1 MDIKLATQNVGSNE
15 VYIKGDI
22 EYVPQAVEKNRK
34 KVIKRAMQTLKHL
47 KAYDGGKLSSPMAK
61 AGLNCIKIKI
71 GYSERNEYLFHEL
84 EQISELRIYGAT
96 VEERRIW
103 AVEAI
108 ENLIEDVKEGLMDGN
123 LEPYLSTPRHRLNKI
138 IINNTQGN

>member
-1 MDIKLATQNVGSNE
+1 MDIELATQNVGSNE

-47 KAYDGGKLSSPMAK
+47 KAYDGGTLSSPMAK
-61 AGLNCIKIKI
+61 AGLNCIKVKI
-71 GYSERNEYLFHEL
+71 GYSDRNKGFFEEL
-84 EQISELRIYGAT
+84 ECISELRIYGAT
-96 VEERRIW
+96 VEERRSN

-108 ENLIEDVKEGLMDGN
+108 ENLIEDVKDGDVDLD
-123 LEPYLSTPRHRLNKI
+123 LENYLSTPRHRLNKI
-138 IINNTQGN
+138 LVNNTQGN